1 MQSWIKQ
8 IFNATFSPKII
19 FWRQWFSNG
28 NDYSVAWKRVRFSL
42 IYNWRLSSISLLW
55 SFVVSRCGRSF
66 VSRCGRSLCCVEG
79 LCTFSAPAK
88 ILQRLSHH
96 TVVPSSLSLLSSPT
110 TSCAVSMSGLAG
122 SQVAQQ
128 CPLMLPWLC
137 LDWESSALLRE
148 RDAVRIRNSV
158 RCREGAASQW
168 SRLNTSQGGTV
179 MIIYGWSRVQELYWN
194 WEFLC
199 PYT

>member
-128 CPLMLPWLC
+128 CPLMLPCLC
-137 LDWESSALLRE
+137 LDRELSSAQ
-148 RDAVRIRNSV
+148 
-158 RCREGAASQW
+158 REGCGENKEVSQVQRTGCFSTRQIEHK
-168 SRLNTSQGGTV
+168 SRSHCVGYAWV
-179 MIIYGWSRVQELYWN
+179 M
-194 WEFLC
+194 
-199 PYT
+199 